1 MISKIYKSIDLTTEQ
16 FIDREK
22 NILVKGGK
30 SMSNNSY
37 LTDLA
42 RDLVLSSDEKSS
54 IGTSID
60 TLSKRLDWYFNN
72 GELHKHFRFGSS
84 TRGTILPRKAD
95 SGSDIDYMIVFKNL
109 NNYKPDTLLVHLKK
123 FMETY
128 YSTSE
133 IYRDSPTMVLNLNH
147 IKFELVPAI
156 EDYFGNLSIPSKS
169 NLLTEW
175 MNTDPTGFNKKL
187 TDANIRNSSKLKP
200 VIRIMKYWNRGK
212 LKGYYSSY
220 ALEEWIVDKYSYSS
234 KILVRDYVYEII
246 ESLTASWDDSQTFRN
261 NLNSSKEIISKC
273 KEYESN
279 NMPYSALVE
288 IKKLFPEM

>member
-1 MISKIYKSIDLTTEQ
+1 
-16 FIDREK
+16 
-22 NILVKGGK
+22 
-30 SMSNNSY
+30 MSNNSY

-42 RDLVLSSDEKSS
+42 SNLVLSSDEKSS

-60 TLSKRLDWYFNN
+60 TLSRRLDLYFNN
-72 GELHKHFRFGSS
+72 GELHQHFRFGSS

-95 SGSDIDYMIVFKNL
+95 SGSDIDYMVVFKNPK
-109 NNYKPDTLLVHLKK
+109 NYKPDTLLGHLKK

-156 EDYFGNLSIPSKS
+156 QDYFGNLSIPSKS

-175 MNTDPTGFNKKL
+175 MSTDPTGFNKKL
-187 TDANIRNSSKLKP
+187 TDANIENSSKLKP

-246 ESLTASWDDSQTFRN
+246 ESLTASWDDSQTFKN

-279 NMPYSALVE
+279 NMPYSALLE
-288 IKKLFPEM
+288 IKKIFPEI